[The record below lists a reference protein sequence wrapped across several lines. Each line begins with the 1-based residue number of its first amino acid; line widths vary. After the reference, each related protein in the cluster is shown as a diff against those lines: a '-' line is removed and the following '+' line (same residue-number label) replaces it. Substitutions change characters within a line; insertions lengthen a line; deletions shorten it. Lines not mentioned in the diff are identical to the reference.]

1 MRHSFFSSLLGLATL
16 TAGAVL
22 SPREKDVS
30 LNNQW
35 KNHDQIAAFQQ
46 QTADGTPGDIE
57 LRFKPWLN
65 DGSGC
70 FPYAAVD
77 KDGFHGRG
85 LKPTGKSGG
94 DCRDSAK
101 GQIYS
106 RVGTSNGRPAV
117 LYSWYLPKIQTKT
130 ENHRHW
136 YLTTVVWLHTETCN
150 AAAGNYDIAGI
161 SYSTGTETYDKGLT
175 TSTIFASGDSETGA
189 TNTHAIVGYDGQ
201 VNVFPSANNAQ
212 YGLSPP
218 LISWSKL
225 SPAATSQF
233 KAFRYE
239 HARCP
244 FTDANIQASL
254 DAAYIADFYANLPAE
269 PDTNCGIIAT
279 PTTPS
284 TPEAS
289 STGVSRDPNTDP
301 VEDGPEIP
309 ISSFPAD
316 PTYTPTPYKR
326 Q

>member
-1 MRHSFFSSLLGLATL
+1 MRHSLFPCFLSLATL
-16 TAGAVL
+16 TAGAAL

-35 KNHDQIAAFQQ
+35 KNHDEIAAFQQ

-77 KDGFHGRG
+77 KDGFHGSG

-136 YLTTVVWLHTETCN
+136 YLTAVVWLHTETCN

-175 TSTIFASGDSETGA
+175 SSTIFASGDSGTGA

-218 LISWSKL
+218 LISWNKL

-233 KAFRYE
+233 NDFRYE

-254 DAAYIADFYANLPAE
+254 DAAYNADFYVNIAAE
-269 PDTNCGIIAT
+269 PDSSCGIIAT

-289 STGVSRDPNTDP
+289 STGVSSDPNTDP
-301 VEDGPEIP
+301 VEDGPDIP
-309 ISSFPAD
+309 IYSFPAD
-316 PTYTPTPYKR
+316 PTYTPTPDKR
-326 Q
+326 L

>member
-1 MRHSFFSSLLGLATL
+1 MRHSLFSSLLGLATIA
-16 TAGAVL
+16 AGAVL

-35 KNHDQIAAFQQ
+35 KNHNEIAAFQQ
-46 QTADGTPGDIE
+46 QMADGTPGDIE

-70 FPYAAVD
+70 FPYAAV
-77 KDGFHGRG
+77 
-85 LKPTGKSGG
+85 
-94 DCRDSAK
+94 
-101 GQIYS
+101 YS

-136 YLTTVVWLHTETCN
+136 YLIIVVWLHTETCN
-150 AAAGNYDIAGI
+150 AAAGDYDIAGI
-161 SYSTGTETYDKGLT
+161 SYSTGTETYDKSLT
-175 TSTIFASGDSETGA
+175 SSTMFASGDSGTGA

-218 LISWSKL
+218 LISWDKL

-233 KAFRYE
+233 NAFRYE

-254 DAAYIADFYANLPAE
+254 DAAYNADFYANLPAE
-269 PDTNCGIIAT
+269 PDSNCGAT
-279 PTTPS
+279 PTIPS
-284 TPEAS
+284 TPDAS
-289 STGVSRDPNTDP
+289 STGVSSDPNTDP
-301 VEDGPEIP
+301 VEEGPEIP
-309 ISSFPAD
+309 LSSFPAD
-316 PTYTPTPYKR
+316 PTYTPTPAKR
-326 Q
+326 LISLKPPSQR